1 MNLFWQL
8 WGCDAAGISGR
19 PWLCPESSVLAG
31 LRSCST
37 SALSFF
43 VSFVLQ
49 TWPGFFLSEPHS
61 FPPTMPELEFGVVW
75 SDAQGQEV
83 VWIYLQLLFNFQP
96 PSEKS
101 WCSFL
106 EVTSLIMMNQILF
119 WFLPCVWLLISS
131 LGLDGCDPGLFLVLC
146 CDLMRLFYLI
156 WSSCLQFFVSFEFLS
171 NRVQQWLFKCL
182 HFLKPTSFEIS
193 HKIDSK
199 QKLF

>member
-1 MNLFWQL
+1 MWCSWNLWL
-8 WGCDAAGISGR
+8 SLTLSCVECVGR
-19 PWLCPESSVLAG
+19 TKIMFDICSQFLC
-31 LRSCST
+31 
-37 SALSFF
+37 

-101 WCSFL
+101 WRSFL
-106 EVTSLIMMNQILF
+106 EVTSLIMMNQLLF
-119 WFLPCVWLLISS
+119 WLLPCVWLIISS
-131 LGLDGCDPGLFLVLC
+131 LGLDGWGPGLFLVLC

-156 WSSCLQFFVSFEFLS
+156 WSSCLQLSCVLWVSE
-171 NRVQQWLFKCL
+171 Q
-182 HFLKPTSFEIS
+182 
-193 HKIDSK
+193 
-199 QKLF
+199 

>member
-19 PWLCPESSVLAG
+19 PWLCPESSVLSG
-31 LRSCST
+31 LRTKIMFDICSQF
-37 SALSFF
+37 LC

-61 FPPTMPELEFGVVW
+61 FPPTVPELEFSVVW

-106 EVTSLIMMNQILF
+106 EVASLIMMNQLLF
-119 WFLPCVWLLISS
+119 WLLPCVWLLISS
-131 LGLDGCDPGLFLVLC
+131 LGLDGWDSGLFLVIWWGC
-146 CDLMRLFYLI
+146 FI
-156 WSSCLQFFVSFEFLS
+156 WSGPLVCNFLVPFEFLS
-171 NRVQQWLFKCL
+171 SRVRTVAF
-182 HFLKPTSFEIS
+182 
-193 HKIDSK
+193 
-199 QKLF
+199 